1 MSVAT
6 VITQGYGSFAGTQF
20 IPTLGYAQAGVR
32 ITTVDTHDG
41 FDEDDEKKVAK
52 ERLHNQIEV
61 AFQRVFEKP
70 VRPPVMQP
78 LQVDFRPEPYNDDDE
93 WLLLI

>member
-20 IPTLGYAQAGVR
+20 IPTLGYSQSGIAIR
-32 ITTVDTHDG
+32 VDTHDG

-52 ERLHNQIEV
+52 ARLHNQIEV

-70 VRPPVMQP
+70 VQPVMQP
-78 LQVDFRPEPYNDDDE
+78 AFAPEPYNDDDE